1 MQKRFPALVL
11 WCCWLLIV
19 LWQYR
24 ALLPLPPTGHHAW
37 AMFDYYAMALRFSAN
52 GFDFLHPQTFNLRT
66 LDGIT
71 ASDLPLP
78 AWLSAMGMALF
89 GTESAGVFR
98 VLTVAASGLGL
109 YCFFLTLRHLGV
121 STWRAVCLALLMG
134 SLPCWLYYACS
145 MLPTPWAF
153 AAVLIGFWAL
163 RRSLSASEGE
173 WPWLVTAVAAFTM
186 AALIRKPFVLHAA
199 AAAVSWWVAVE
210 KGSNRRSGALVW
222 GLGAATWL
230 GWQGYDYYLG
240 QTYGSGFLRTLM
252 MPTSAGE
259 AWDLCQT
266 ALRKWGLL
274 WCAPA
279 LLLWL
284 PAAAALQRGTGGR
297 TKGLIVFTGISA
309 VAGIFYA
316 VLFLRQ
322 FPDHDYYGID
332 AFYPALFASVAGL
345 AAATEHPRR
354 RFWVEAALLPVAL
367 LWLNAQS
374 GTYWKAE
381 HFTAQETT
389 NRAYGSSRA
398 LLDSLGVPP
407 NAKILVFEAY
417 SDNGPLVGMRRQ
429 GYCLK
434 SSKPAEVNPALD
446 WPWDYAICTDTF
458 WTSEVLRD
466 NPDLG
471 KHLQWA
477 GGNAALSVFQRN
489 QSGKP
494 APLESL
500 TGRRWTALSD
510 TTDMLPS
517 SAEFLWSRSL
527 APQQG
532 KQVLFYGFLRA
543 EPAAPLKATVA
554 LFRHGQKVALVEAP
568 LQANN
573 TFQLAVLHI
582 PHVEADELRVYCWNP
597 EQKAVGADWFKVM
610 VQASVDF

>member
-1 MQKRFPALVL
+1 
-11 WCCWLLIV
+11 
-19 LWQYR
+19 
-24 ALLPLPPTGHHAW
+24 
-37 AMFDYYAMALRFSAN
+37 MFDYYAMALRFWAN
-52 GFDFLHPQTFNLRT
+52 GFDFWHPQTFNLRT
-66 LDGIT
+66 LDGVT

-78 AWLSAMGMALF
+78 AWLSALGMALF

-98 VLTVAASGLGL
+98 VLTVAVSGMGL

-121 STWRAVCLALLMG
+121 SVWRAVCLALLMG

-153 AAVLIGFWAL
+153 AAFLIGFWAL
-163 RRSLSASEGE
+163 RRSLSAQEDARR
-173 WPWLVTAVAAFTM
+173 WLGIAVAAFTL
-186 AALIRKPFVLHAA
+186 AALVRKPFVLHAA
-199 AAAVSWWVAVE
+199 AAGLSWWIATG
-210 KGSNRRSGALVW
+210 KSANRRSGVLFW
-222 GLGAATWL
+222 CLGGAIWL
-230 GWQGYDYYLG
+230 AWQGYDYYLG

-252 MPTSAGE
+252 MPASSRE
-259 AWDLCQT
+259 VWDLCQT

-274 WCAPA
+274 WCSPA

-284 PAAAALQRGTGGR
+284 PVVAALQRGTDGR
-297 TKGLIVFTGISA
+297 TRGLMLFTGVSA
-309 VAGIFYA
+309 GAGLLYA
-316 VLFLRQ
+316 VFFLQQ

-332 AFYPALFASVAGL
+332 AFYPALFAAVAGL

-354 RFWVEAALLPVAL
+354 HFWGEAALLPVAL

-374 GTYWKAE
+374 GTYWKGE
-381 HFTAQETT
+381 HFVAQETT
-389 NRAYGSSRA
+389 NRAYSNSRA
-398 LLDSLGVPP
+398 LLDSLSVAPT
-407 NAKILVFEAY
+407 AKILVFEAY

-434 SSKPAEVNPALD
+434 SSKPAEVAAALD

-477 GGNAALSVFQRN
+477 GGNATLSVFQRN

-500 TGRRWTALSD
+500 TGRRWTSLSD
-510 TTDMLPS
+510 TTDMPPTS
-517 SAEFLWSRSL
+517 NEFLWSRSL
-527 APQQG
+527 APQPG
-532 KQVLFYGFLRA
+532 KRVLFYGVLRA
-543 EPAAPLKATVA
+543 EPAAPLKATIA
-554 LFRHGQKVALVEAP
+554 LFRNGQKVALVEAP
-568 LQANN
+568 LQADN
-573 TFQLAVLHI
+573 TFQLAELRI

-597 EQKAVGADWFKVM
+597 EQKAVGAGWFKVM
-610 VQASVDF
+610 VQAGVDF